1 MPRRPLLSARSAPRR
16 ALDGARRLRA
26 RADAIALARRS
37 LGMSSAEASVLIQ
50 DEARQHIADGTL
62 VMGRESYYAPT
73 VRKFTGDTGRVFIGN
88 FASVAH
94 DAIFYSGGLH
104 RTEWVSQYNL
114 RAMLGLPGAYEDG
127 FPYGNGD
134 IHVGHDTW
142 ITRGVVI
149 MSGVTIGTGAVVA
162 VGSVVTKDVAPYA
175 IVGGVPAKQIGQRF
189 TDEQIAALLRIAWW
203 DWPLETIKERVELIS
218 SPDVDGFIARF
229 DPERQAPEA

>member
-1 MPRRPLLSARSAPRR
+1 MLRRVVSAPRR
-16 ALDGARRLRA
+16 LREEARRLRA
-26 RADAIALARRS
+26 RVESIELARRS
-37 LGMSSAEASVLIQ
+37 LAMSSADASVLIQ
-50 DEARQHIADGTL
+50 DEAQQHIADGTL

-114 RAMLGLPGAYEDG
+114 RAMLGLPGAYQDG

-142 ITRGVVI
+142 ITRGVVV

-162 VGSVVTKDVAPYA
+162 TQSVVTRDVPPYA
-175 IVGGVPAKQIGQRF
+175 IVGGIPAKQIGQRF
-189 TDEQIAALLRIAWW
+189 DDEQIAALLRIAWW
-203 DWPLETIKERVELIS
+203 DWPLETIKERIDLIA

-229 DPERQAPEA
+229 DPARQAERDAT